1 MFDADKRRF
10 VEERYPDSELSRRN
24 ILGTLLSLSS
34 YEEQWQMDFTQ
45 QSLEPLQAAFNQVSG
60 VTFNSAQE
68 TLFRFRRYAAWRR
81 EQGLPCGDAVDH
93 LVIDTIAAIRRSMV
107 GSPQQLKQVLNYVFD
122 ATDMETSDIIY
133 RVFLWMAFVGLQF
146 YETIE
151 VTDKQVDLRNQRIYR
166 SGQAFV
172 LPEESLG
179 DFAAACRLTQ
189 FYEPRGRCLP
199 RVEGDRIMRGKQNKR
214 TKSLKELL
222 GTSIRPALSRR
233 FAAAKKRHDEND
245 QLASL
250 PLELT
255 YERVFSSGQFYRI
268 YCQEKKNI
276 TFDFADYAVSEL
288 DRKAT
293 TGKPYAIS
301 EKQKRSVVLTQIRTA
316 FREDYNNWKQA
327 FYPKHDQESNER

>member
-107 GSPQQLKQVLNYVFD
+107 GSPQQLKQVLDYVFD

-189 FYEPRGRCLP
+189 FYEPRGRCFP

-222 GTSIRPALSRR
+222 ATSIRPALSRR

-268 YCQEKKNI
+268 YCQEKKNVP
-276 TFDFADYAVSEL
+276 FDFADYAVGEV

>member
-1 MFDADKRRF
+1 MFNADKRRF

-34 YEEQWQMDFTQ
+34 YEEQRQMDFTQ
-45 QSLEPLQAAFNQVSG
+45 QSLEPLQTAFNQVSG

-81 EQGLPCGDAVDH
+81 EQGLPCGEAVDH

-107 GSPQQLKQVLNYVFD
+107 RSPEELRRVLDYVFD
-122 ATDMETSDIIY
+122 TPDMETSDIIY
-133 RVFLWMAFVGLQF
+133 RVFLWMAFVGLPY

-151 VTDKQVDLRNQRIYR
+151 VTDKQVDLRNERIYH
-166 SGQAFV
+166 SGQAYV

-179 DFAAACRLTQ
+179 DFAAACRLTK
-189 FYEPRGRCLP
+189 FYESRGRCFP

-222 GTSIRPALSRR
+222 ATSIRPALSRR
-233 FAAAKKRHDEND
+233 FAAAKKRREEND
-245 QLASL
+245 QLAYM

-255 YERVFSSGQFYRI
+255 FERVFSSGSFYRM
-268 YCQEKKNI
+268 YQRELRGFP
-276 TFDFADYAVSEL
+276 FDFDDYAVNEV
-288 DRKAT
+288 DRKAMA
-293 TGKPYAIS
+293 GKPYAIS

-327 FYPKHDQESNER
+327 FYP

>member
-34 YEEQWQMDFTQ
+34 YEEQWQMDFTL

-107 GSPQQLKQVLNYVFD
+107 GSPQQLKQVLDYVFD

-133 RVFLWMAFVGLQF
+133 RVFLWMAFVGLPY

-151 VTDKQVDLRNQRIYR
+151 VTDKQVDLRNERIYHG
-166 SGQAFV
+166 GQAYV

-179 DFAAACRLTQ
+179 DFAAACRLTK
-189 FYEPRGRCLP
+189 FYESRGRCFP

-222 GTSIRPALSRR
+222 ATSIRPALSRR
-233 FAAAKKRHDEND
+233 FAAAKKRYDGYDEKKG
-245 QLASL
+245 QPALI
-250 PLELT
+250 PLDLT
-255 YERVFSSGQFYRI
+255 FERVFSSGNFYRI
-268 YCQEKKNI
+268 YQRELKGI
-276 TFDFADYAVSEL
+276 PIDIDGYAVGEI
-288 DRKAT
+288 DRKAMA
-293 TGKPYAIS
+293 GKPYAIS

-327 FYPKHDQESNER
+327 FYP